1 MEKRPKGMGDFT
13 IGGPDSVQDDLSAVM
28 FREELN
34 ELKIEKLSTR
44 ITTISII
51 IPCLIAAILF
61 FAYMEI
67 KARMADVENSEKS
80 EIQEIA
86 DALELKFNALTV
98 DFAGIKHQ
106 LETTGPVVDEAIKK
120 IESAIA
126 NLKTEDNAKKSEV
139 TEAVNR
145 IEKAV
150 ADNEASTKLIIK
162 NMEETAG
169 KTLAKALADS
179 EARNKLILKNLEE
192 TAGKTLA
199 KAVAD
204 NEAREKLALKNLE
217 ETAGRAIAKAES
229 ATVENTRLMKAEVEK
244 TNRLESAMANQTE
257 ALRAEKNN
265 FLRLTKIVTTYEE
278 RIVSLQ
284 KELGLLKVK
293 TDAIQMDL
301 IDEKDLDRKLN
312 KIRSEY
318 NDKIDHVN
326 QRVERALKAAAA
338 RPAPVQIPSSGS
350 ILEKDLLQ

>member
-1 MEKRPKGMGDFT
+1 MDRRPKGMGDFT
-13 IGGPDSVQDDLSAVM
+13 IDGPTSVQEELSAVI

-34 ELKIEKLSTR
+34 ELKIEKLTKR

-61 FAYMEI
+61 FAYMDI
-67 KARMADVENSEKS
+67 KARMADAENSEKG

-106 LETTGPVVDEAIKK
+106 LVTTAPVVDEAIKK
-120 IESAIA
+120 IESDIA
-126 NLKTEDNAKKSEV
+126 NLKTEDKATKSEA
-139 TEAVNR
+139 TEALTR

-150 ADNEASTKLIIK
+150 AESEAS
-162 NMEETAG
+162 G
-169 KTLAKALADS
+169 
-179 EARNKLILKNLEE
+179 KLILKNLEDK
-192 TAGKTLA
+192 ANKAMA

-204 NEAREKLALKNLE
+204 NEAGARLALKNLE
-217 ETAGRAIAKAES
+217 DASGKTLAKAIADNEAGNKLVLKNLEDASGKAIAKAES
-229 ATVENTRLMKAEVEK
+229 AAVESTKLIKAADERI
-244 TNRLESAMANQTE
+244 NLLESAMANQTE